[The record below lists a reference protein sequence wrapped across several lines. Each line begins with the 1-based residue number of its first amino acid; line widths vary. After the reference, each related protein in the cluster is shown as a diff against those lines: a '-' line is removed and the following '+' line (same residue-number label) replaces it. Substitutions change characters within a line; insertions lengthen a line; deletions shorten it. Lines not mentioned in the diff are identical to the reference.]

1 MEEEQTGVKVGRF
14 LKDGKEITWDG
25 LIDAKTTCN
34 KKGSSQ
40 MAAEDVVIE
49 SEEAKEALKVEEL
62 KPKLVA
68 SRESKIKESVKE
80 TPTTLIKNI
89 DEKKDVPL
97 TKQVQP
103 VPFSSREPTRVF
115 LGCVESV
122 TKVWVLREDDEERLN
137 DLNAKLSQAKK
148 GRKQLYQSLKNR
160 MLTSKNFRFDAV
172 SQVAS
177 WGCVWMQLL

>member
-1 MEEEQTGVKVGRF
+1 M
-14 LKDGKEITWDG
+14 
-25 LIDAKTTCN
+25 
-34 KKGSSQ
+34 
-40 MAAEDVVIE
+40 
-49 SEEAKEALKVEEL
+49 
-62 KPKLVA
+62 
-68 SRESKIKESVKE
+68 
-80 TPTTLIKNI
+80 
-89 DEKKDVPL
+89 

-148 GRKQLYQSLKNR
+148 GRKQLYQYLNNR
-160 MLTSKNFRFDAV
+160 MLPSKKFRFDAV